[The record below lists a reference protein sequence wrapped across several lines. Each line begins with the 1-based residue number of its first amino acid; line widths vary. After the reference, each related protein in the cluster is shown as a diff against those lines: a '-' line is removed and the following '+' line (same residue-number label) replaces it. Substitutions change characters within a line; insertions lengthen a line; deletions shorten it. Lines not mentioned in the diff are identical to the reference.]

1 MTGVDEALGSLKK
14 VVSDLEKKIE
24 TRKVTGTQRGE
35 LEIALSRQK
44 ELEETLANVKES
56 LDSIIERLIDLVEE

>member
-1 MTGVDEALGSLKK
+1 MTGVDEALDSLKQ

-24 TRKVTGTQRGE
+24 TRKVAGTQRGE
-35 LEIALSRQK
+35 LEMALSRQK
-44 ELEETLANVKES
+44 ELEVTLANVNVA

>member
-1 MTGVDEALGSLKK
+1 MTGVDEALDSLKQ

-35 LEIALSRQK
+35 LEMALSRQK
-44 ELEETLANVKES
+44 ELEETLTSVKQS
-56 LDSIIERLIDLVEE
+56 IDSIIERLIDLVEE

>member
-1 MTGVDEALGSLKK
+1 MTGVDEALDSLKQ

-24 TRKVTGTQRGE
+24 TRKVSGTQRGE

>member
-1 MTGVDEALGSLKK
+1 MTGVDEALDSLKQ

-24 TRKVTGTQRGE
+24 TRIVTGTQRGE
-35 LEIALSRQK
+35 LEMALSRQK
-44 ELEETLANVKES
+44 ELEETLASVKKS

>member
-1 MTGVDEALGSLKK
+1 MTGVDEALDSLKQ

-24 TRKVTGTQRGE
+24 TSKVTGTQRGE

>member
-1 MTGVDEALGSLKK
+1 MTGVDEALDSLKQ

-24 TRKVTGTQRGE
+24 TRRVTGTQRGE
-35 LEIALSRQK
+35 LELALSRQE

>member
-1 MTGVDEALGSLKK
+1 MTGVDEALDSLKQ

-24 TRKVTGTQRGE
+24 TRMVSGTQRGE

-44 ELEETLANVKES
+44 ELEETLASVKES
-56 LDSIIERLIDLVEE
+56 LDNIIERLIDLVEE

>member
-1 MTGVDEALGSLKK
+1 MTGVDEALDSLKQ

-44 ELEETLANVKES
+44 ELEEPLANVKES

>member
-1 MTGVDEALGSLKK
+1 MTGVDEALDSLKQ

>member
-1 MTGVDEALGSLKK
+1 MTGVDEALDSLKQ

-24 TRKVTGTQRGE
+24 TRRVTGTQRGE
-35 LEIALSRQK
+35 LELALSRQE

-56 LDSIIERLIDLVEE
+56 LDRIIESLIDLMEE

>member
-1 MTGVDEALGSLKK
+1 MTGVDEALDSLKQ

-24 TRKVTGTQRGE
+24 TSKVTGTQRGE

-44 ELEETLANVKES
+44 ELEETLASVKGS
-56 LDSIIERLIDLVEE
+56 LDNIIERLIDLVED

>member
-1 MTGVDEALGSLKK
+1 MTGVDEALDSLKQ

-24 TRKVTGTQRGE
+24 TRMVTGTQRGE

-44 ELEETLANVKES
+44 ELEETLTSVKQS
-56 LDSIIERLIDLVEE
+56 IDSIIERLIDLVEE

>member
-1 MTGVDEALGSLKK
+1 MTGVDEALDSLKQ

-24 TRKVTGTQRGE
+24 TRKVAGTQRGE

>member
-1 MTGVDEALGSLKK
+1 MTGVDEALDSLKQ

-35 LEIALSRQK
+35 LEMALSRQK
-44 ELEETLANVKES
+44 ELEETLANVKEA

>member
-1 MTGVDEALGSLKK
+1 MTGVDEALDSLKQ

-44 ELEETLANVKES
+44 ELE
-56 LDSIIERLIDLVEE
+56 

>member
-1 MTGVDEALGSLKK
+1 MTGVDEALDSLKQ

-24 TRKVTGTQRGE
+24 TRIVTGTQKDE

-44 ELEETLANVKES
+44 ELEETLASVKES
-56 LDSIIERLIDLVEE
+56 LDNIIERLIDLVEE

>member
-1 MTGVDEALGSLKK
+1 MTGVDEALDSLKQ

-44 ELEETLANVKES
+44 ELEETLANVKEA

>member
-1 MTGVDEALGSLKK
+1 MTGVDEALDSLKQ

-44 ELEETLANVKES
+44 ELEETLASVKES
-56 LDSIIERLIDLVEE
+56 LDNIIERLIDLVEE

>member
-1 MTGVDEALGSLKK
+1 MTGVDEALDSLKQ

-24 TRKVTGTQRGE
+24 TRIVTGTQKDE

-44 ELEETLANVKES
+44 ELEETLTSVKES
-56 LDSIIERLIDLVEE
+56 IDSIIERLIDLVEE

>member
-1 MTGVDEALGSLKK
+1 MTGVDEALDGLKQ

>member
-1 MTGVDEALGSLKK
+1 MTGVDEALDSLKQ

-24 TRKVTGTQRGE
+24 TRKGTGTQSGE
-35 LEIALSRQK
+35 LEMALSRQK
-44 ELEETLANVKES
+44 ELEETLANVKEA

>member
-1 MTGVDEALGSLKK
+1 MTGVDEALDSLKQ

-24 TRKVTGTQRGE
+24 TRKVTGAQRGE

>member
-1 MTGVDEALGSLKK
+1 MTGVDEALDSLKQ

-24 TRKVTGTQRGE
+24 TRRVTGTQRDE

-56 LDSIIERLIDLVEE
+56 LDSIIEWLIDLVEE

>member
-1 MTGVDEALGSLKK
+1 MTGVDEALDSLKQ

-24 TRKVTGTQRGE
+24 TRKVTGTPRGE
-35 LEIALSRQK
+35 LEMALSRQK

>member
-1 MTGVDEALGSLKK
+1 MTGVDEALDSLKQ

-24 TRKVTGTQRGE
+24 TRMVSGTQRGE

-44 ELEETLANVKES
+44 ELEETLASLKES
-56 LDSIIERLIDLVEE
+56 LDNIIERLIDLVEE

>member
-1 MTGVDEALGSLKK
+1 MTGVDEALDSLKQ

-24 TRKVTGTQRGE
+24 TRRVTGTQRDE

-44 ELEETLANVKES
+44 ELEETLTSVKES
-56 LDSIIERLIDLVEE
+56 IDSIIERLIDLVEE

>member
-1 MTGVDEALGSLKK
+1 MTGVDEALDSLKQ

-24 TRKVTGTQRGE
+24 TRRVTGTQRDE

-44 ELEETLANVKES
+44 ELEETLTSVKQS
-56 LDSIIERLIDLVEE
+56 IDSIIERLIDLVEE

>member
-1 MTGVDEALGSLKK
+1 MTGVDEALDSLKQ

-24 TRKVTGTQRGE
+24 TRKVAGTQRGE
-35 LEIALSRQK
+35 LEMALSRQK